1 MRILDESF
9 LSDLKDGY
17 LADLTATVRSGA
29 TLCLEL
35 RGDRVN
41 VYYRG
46 GSLMELRRGR
56 QPEGEHSVSFDTNYF
71 AAGEEIELPDRAIRN
86 RDDLARWLTS
96 WPGLKRAMD
105 SWPSQTRDNAE
116 KEFQQLAAREN
127 NFGSVARDT
136 DYYVC
141 DIEYQSGQGRFDMIA
156 VHWPSESAVR
166 KHTSDRRLV
175 FVEVK
180 YGDSALNHL
189 HAHVRDVNDFAADPH
204 RLENFKQDMV
214 GVFNQKW
221 ELGLINCGKKLQ
233 SFSGERPLM
242 LLVFANHDPQKS
254 TLSRLLHSLPAS
266 PHVGVSIATASFLGY
281 GLYEH
286 CIHPVQTVLKRFGD
300 YVLAPGR
307 FGVAVPGGCGRAEPS
322 GARLCWLGRNWW
334 FQTWM
339 WLQLRTGLCV

>member
-1 MRILDESF
+1 MHEDEWLSRLMRTLDEGF
-9 LSDLKDGY
+9 LSALKDGC
-17 LADLTATVRSGA
+17 LADLTATVRSDA

-46 GSLMELRRGR
+46 GSLMRLRQGR
-56 QPEGEHSVSFDTNYF
+56 QPEGQYSVSFDTNYF
-71 AAGEEIELPDRAIRN
+71 AAGEESELPDRTIRN
-86 RDDLARWLTS
+86 RNDLARWLAS

-105 SWPSQTRDNAE
+105 GWLSQNQASAE
-116 KEFQQLAAREN
+116 REYQQLAARDN

-141 DIEYQSGQGRFDMIA
+141 DLEYQSGQGRFDMIA
-156 VHWPSESAVR
+156 VHWPSEPTVR
-166 KHTSDRRLV
+166 KRACDRRLV

-180 YGDSALNHL
+180 YGDSALDNL
-189 HAHVRDVNDFAADPH
+189 HVHVRDVNEFAADPH

-214 GVFNQKW
+214 CVFNQKR

-233 SFSGERPLM
+233 SFSGERPLI

-254 TLSRLLHSLPAS
+254 TLSRLLRSLPAS
-266 PHVGVSIATASFLGY
+266 PHVDVGVATASFLGY

-286 CIHPVQTVLKRFGD
+286 CVHPVHTVLKRFGD

-307 FGVAVPGGCGRAEPS
+307 LA
-322 GARLCWLGRNWW
+322 
-334 FQTWM
+334 T
-339 WLQLRTGLCV
+339 